1 MTSHHGLIALAL
13 FLSAGAVLSP
23 AQNAGKAD
31 LPIARVA
38 ADATSRAE
46 AGQCSQA
53 LPLLAKASG
62 HLTDKALEKRA
73 ELDGVRCASLLHS
86 WPQLADFVRALE
98 RDFPRD
104 PEALYTAVHAYSDL
118 STQAAEELAHIAP
131 TSIPSLEL
139 DAEANEVQGRWD
151 DAEKDYRTILKTDP
165 RYPGIHFRLA
175 RLLLS
180 RSNPPSDFQDQ
191 AKNELQRELEIDP
204 SNAGAEYVSG
214 ELARQMQDLPAAAEH
229 FARAKTLDPNFGD
242 AYLGLGMT
250 LMSEKK
256 YADAVAPLEMAVKL
270 EPGNPAGHYNLATA
284 YARTG
289 HKEEAEREFALQ
301 QQSAQ
306 QGNPAGGS
314 TPQ

>member
-1 MTSHHGLIALAL
+1 MTSHNGLIALAL
-13 FLSAGAVLSP
+13 FLSAGGVLSP
-23 AQNAGKAD
+23 AQNPGKPD
-31 LPIARVA
+31 LPVAKLA
-38 ADATSRAE
+38 ADAVSQAE
-46 AGQCSQA
+46 AGHCSQA
-53 LPLLAKASG
+53 LPLLAKVSG
-62 HLTDKALEKRA
+62 HLTDKTLEKRA

-86 WPQLADFVRALE
+86 WPHVADFVRALE

-118 STQAAEELAHIAP
+118 STQAAEELSHVAP
-131 TSIPSLEL
+131 TSIPAREL

-180 RSNPPSDFQDQ
+180 RSNPPPDFQDQ
-191 AKNELQRELEIDP
+191 AKKELQEELEIDP

-214 ELARQMQDLPAAAEH
+214 ELARQMQDFPSAVEH
-229 FARAKTLDPNFGD
+229 FSKARTLDPNFGD
-242 AYLGLGMT
+242 ACLGMGMA
-250 LMSEKK
+250 LLSEKK
-256 YADAVAPLEMAVKL
+256 YQDAIAPLEMAVKL

-284 YARTG
+284 FARTG
-289 HKEEAEREFALQ
+289 HKQEAEREFALQ
-301 QQSAQ
+301 QQAAQ
-306 QGNPAGGS
+306 QNNPAGGT